1 MCMRASICEGERN
14 NSSKALCGDCNYQS
28 RTSYWT
34 LCIMTFGTVI
44 IVLATVDS
52 NVKWHS
58 NKKCAVLQL
67 SPVKPIFHHQFEATD
82 WEKIPPGK
90 YILMLMS
97 ACACMW
103 EHNAWHHPLRT
114 RWSSAWRQRSPPW
127 PTNTAHLRTH
137 NSSSSSRTE
146 PTVDSWKD
154 NVLMR
159 ITTHSLA
166 DRINSYV
173 WHTLRTDLLNNQKK
187 VLKFLLKEILAP
199 CTNKH

>member
-1 MCMRASICEGERN
+1 MRACVRAYVYAREGETIAQRP
-14 NSSKALCGDCNYQS
+14 CDGDCNYQS

-44 IVLATVDS
+44 IVLATADS
-52 NVKWHS
+52 NMNWHS
-58 NKKCAVLQL
+58 NKKCAALQL
-67 SPVKPIFHHQFEATD
+67 SPVKPIFHHQLEATN

-97 ACACMW
+97 ACAWMW

-114 RWSSAWRQRSPPW
+114 RWSSAWRHRSPPPW
-127 PTNTAHLRTH
+127 PANTAHLRTH
-137 NSSSSSRTE
+137 NSTSSSTE
-146 PTVDSWKD
+146 TTVHSWKD

-173 WHTLRTDLLNNQKK
+173 WHTLRTDLLNNKK
-187 VLKFLLKEILAP
+187 DLFKF
-199 CTNKH
+199 